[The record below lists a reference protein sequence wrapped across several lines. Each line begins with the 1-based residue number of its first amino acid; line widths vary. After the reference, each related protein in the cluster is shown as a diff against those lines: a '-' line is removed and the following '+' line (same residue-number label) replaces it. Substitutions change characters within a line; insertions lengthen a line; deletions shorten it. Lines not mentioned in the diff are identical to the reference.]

1 MPNQSSKFRKQ
12 NWVQINNDF
21 QRVYNINSQIK
32 FKTSRIQ
39 SILCEYSDAYI
50 PVIRNITNTR
60 EIAGA
65 NNRKT

>member
-50 PVIRNITNTR
+50 LVIRNITNTR

>member
-39 SILCEYSDAYI
+39 SSLCEYSDAYI
-50 PVIRNITNTR
+50 LVIRNITNAR
-60 EIAGA
+60 EIAAA

>member
-39 SILCEYSDAYI
+39 SILCKYSDAYI
-50 PVIRNITNTR
+50 LVIRNITNTR